1 MGLFDAFPLSN
12 AYSVNLD
19 WIIKKM
25 RELEEYVKN
34 VGECVGKE
42 YQVKWIYL
50 DNKSEFNAEND
61 TNSIE

>member
-1 MGLFDAFPLSN
+1 MMQAASEDTALLAH
-12 AYSVNLD
+12 AQQ
-19 WIIKKM
+19 
-25 RELEEYVKN
+25 RAQELLEKYVKN